1 MATLFFNVK
10 TLEEKTL
17 CDPHY
22 MVMALWYWYKK
33 ITIPKRYAT
42 KYKPLKNIS
51 GFSYLLKPEA
61 FFKDKTT
68 DIIWK
73 AQVIRLAG
81 RRDYTLYKLYGFKFL
96 DLSYFPDIDIK
107 SIESNPLIS
116 ITDNKI
122 YFKYEE

>member
-10 TLEEKTL
+10 ILEENTA
-17 CDPHY
+17 CNPQY
-22 MVMALWYWYKK
+22 MITALWHWYKK
-33 ITIPKRYAT
+33 NTIPKRANE
-42 KYKPLKNIS
+42 KYKPIKNLA
-51 GFSYLLKPEA
+51 GYSYLLHPDR

-81 RRDYTLYKLYGFKFL
+81 RRDYSLYKMYGFKFL
-96 DLSYFPDIDIK
+96 DLSYFPDIDINA
-107 SIESNPLIS
+107 IESNPLIT
-116 ITDNKI
+116 IKENKI

>member
-10 TLEEKTL
+10 TLEEKTS
-17 CDPHY
+17 CDPSY
-22 MVMALWYWYKK
+22 MVAALWYWYNKK
-33 ITIPKRYAT
+33 TIPKKSLT
-42 KYKPLKNIS
+42 KYKPLQNLS
-51 GFSYLLKPEA
+51 GSSFLLKPEP

-81 RRDYTLYKLYGFKFL
+81 RRDYTLYKMYGFKFL
-96 DLSYFPDIDIK
+96 DLSYFPDISIK

-122 YFKYEE
+122 HFKYEE